1 MSDLLLEIQDLHLAF
16 DLYRRSLNVLDGVA
30 IAVSEGEKVGIV
42 GETGC
47 GKSITMKAA
56 MGILP
61 IPPARIAQGQIQFN
75 GRNLLTLTKKE
86 MRDVR
91 RREMSFVPQDPS
103 ASLNPVLRVG
113 TQLIDVIRYSGNIQ
127 KPLSKREAR
136 RRAINILREVGL
148 PDPQRNMRSYPI
160 QLSGGMQQRVLISM
174 ALATG
179 AILLIADE
187 PSTALDVTI
196 QDQILRLMRELVERR
211 GVSIVIITHNLGV
224 VRELTDRTCVM
235 YAGQVVENVR
245 TKRFFAEE
253 VGSMHPYTQGLM
265 ESIPRMTGE
274 GVTAGI
280 RGMIPDYADPP
291 SGCRFRPRCDH
302 AMPICETRPPA
313 FHVEED
319 HNIACH
325 LYKG

>member
-1 MSDLLLEIQDLHLAF
+1 
-16 DLYRRSLNVLDGVA
+16 LDGVA
-30 IAVSEGEKVGIV
+30 IAVAESEKVGIV

-61 IPPARIAQGQIQFN
+61 SPPARIAQGQIQFN
-75 GRNLLTLTKKE
+75 GRDLLTLTKKE

-91 RREMSFVPQDPS
+91 RREMSFIPQDPS

-113 TQLIDVIRYSGNIQ
+113 TQLIDVIRYSGDIR
-127 KPLSKREAR
+127 KPLPRREAR
-136 RRAINILREVGL
+136 RRAINMLLEVGL
-148 PDPQRNMRSYPI
+148 PDPERNMRSYPI

-196 QDQILRLMRELVERR
+196 QDQILRLMRELVERI
-211 GVSIVIITHNLGV
+211 GVSIVIITHNLGI
-224 VRELTDRTCVM
+224 VRELTDRTYVM
-235 YAGQVVENVR
+235 YAGQVVENVK
-245 TKRFFAEE
+245 TKQFFDEE
-253 VGSMHPYTQGLM
+253 LGSMHPYTQGLLD
-265 ESIPRMTGE
+265 SIPRMTGE
-274 GVTAGI
+274 GISAGI

-302 AMPICETRPPA
+302 AMPICKTRPPA
-313 FHVEED
+313 FRVEED

>member
-1 MSDLLLEIQDLHLAF
+1 VASLLLEIQDLHLSF

-30 IAVSEGEKVGIV
+30 IAVAEGEKVGIV

-47 GKSITMKAA
+47 GKSITMKAM

-75 GRNLLTLTKKE
+75 GRDLLTLTKKE
-86 MRDVR
+86 MREVR
-91 RREMSFVPQDPS
+91 RREMSFIPQDPS

-160 QLSGGMQQRVLISM
+160 QLSGGMQQRILISM

-224 VRELTDRTCVM
+224 VRELTDRTYVM
-235 YAGQVVENVR
+235 YAGQVVENVK
-245 TKRFFAEE
+245 TKQLFAEQI
-253 VGSMHPYTQGLM
+253 GSMHPYTQGLLD
-265 ESIPRMTGE
+265 SIPRMTGE

-291 SGCRFRPRCDH
+291 SGCRFRPRCDR

-313 FHVEED
+313 FHVEEG

-325 LYKG
+325 LYEG